1 MATAKRTI
9 YQKNKKGRYKKI
21 DIKIDPDFPTTAGR
35 WEQEKIFGKKDGYK
49 VNVKYKKS
57 RSGLSKVPEK
67 VTTIFKDG
75 TKYVYTDIKRSKR
88 KWLKV

>member
-9 YQKNKKGRYKKI
+9 FKKDSKGKYKKFGFL
-21 DIKIDPDFPTTAGR
+21 IDPDFPTTAGR

-67 VTTIFKDG
+67 VTAIFNDG

-88 KWLKV
+88 K